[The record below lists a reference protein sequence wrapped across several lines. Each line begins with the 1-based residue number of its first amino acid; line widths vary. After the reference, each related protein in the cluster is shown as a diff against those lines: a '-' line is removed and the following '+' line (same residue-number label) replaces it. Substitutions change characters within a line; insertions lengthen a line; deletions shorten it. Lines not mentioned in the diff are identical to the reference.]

1 MQGEM
6 EQKKGDERKLPWG
19 AEEMREPDCQE
30 VKKPAD
36 RDHDEGMDGKGVG
49 IACEKSREG
58 GEEMENICSVYLL
71 RSRMHDHNPAAVPQA
86 FSAPPPPLYLSVFL
100 PLRVS
105 SFISLCVFFRLSLSS
120 HCLITI
126 TIWLAWHC
134 LNPSGLGSGCISMLY
149 ITAICCIQ

>member
-1 MQGEM
+1 MRAEEMQGEM

-86 FSAPPPPLYLSVFL
+86 FSAPPPSIFLSSSLSVF
-100 PLRVS
+100 PP
-105 SFISLCVFFRLSLSS
+105 LSLSVFS
-120 HCLITI
+120 FVSLCPL
-126 TIWLAWHC
+126 
-134 LNPSGLGSGCISMLY
+134 
-149 ITAICCIQ
+149 TASSQSQFG

>member
-1 MQGEM
+1 MRAEEMQGEM

-19 AEEMREPDCQE
+19 AEEMRETDCQE

-86 FSAPPPPLYLSVFL
+86 FSAPPSIFLSSSLSMFPPLSLSVF
-100 PLRVS
+100 
-105 SFISLCVFFRLSLSS
+105 SFLSLCPLTASS
-120 HCLITI
+120 QSQFGEH
-126 TIWLAWHC
+126 
-134 LNPSGLGSGCISMLY
+134 G
-149 ITAICCIQ
+149 TA

>member
-1 MQGEM
+1 MRAEEMQGEM

-19 AEEMREPDCQE
+19 AEEMRETDCQE

-58 GEEMENICSVYLL
+58 GEVMENICSVYLL

-86 FSAPPPPLYLSVFL
+86 FSAPPPPLSFCLPPSPCFLLYLSLCFL
-100 PLRVS
+100 S
-105 SFISLCVFFRLSLSS
+105 SLFVLSLPHHNHNLVSMALLKS
-120 HCLITI
+120 FRI
-126 TIWLAWHC
+126 
-134 LNPSGLGSGCISMLY
+134 GLRLH
-149 ITAICCIQ
+149 